1 MRAQVSTV
9 FIGGLLLVGAQ
20 LAIAQSAPATT
31 GSALRGKEIYE
42 ARCSACHSVDAH
54 RVGPMHWGVLG
65 RKAGS
70 ATGYGYSEAL
80 SKSRIIWTRETL
92 MAWLTSPEALIPGQ
106 RMGYQMDSAN
116 DREDVVAYLATLK
129 RP

>member
-9 FIGGLLLVGAQ
+9 FIGGWLLVGAQ

-70 ATGYGYSEAL
+70 APGYDYSEAL

-106 RMGYQMDSAN
+106 KMGYQMDSAN